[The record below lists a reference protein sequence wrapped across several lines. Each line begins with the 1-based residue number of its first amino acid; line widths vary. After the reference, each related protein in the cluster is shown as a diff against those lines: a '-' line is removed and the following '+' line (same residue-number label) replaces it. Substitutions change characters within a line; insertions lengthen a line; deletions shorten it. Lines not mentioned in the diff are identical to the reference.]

1 MLSVTTKRAEL
12 ARIHLAFAKAEIGLI
27 ENKTEEI
34 ERLVRHI
41 EKADRCLKTLAPEF
55 DNPAEADGEA
65 A

>member
-1 MLSVTTKRAEL
+1 MLLAPTKRAEL

-41 EKADRCLKTLAPEF
+41 EEADRCLKGLAPEF
-55 DNPAEADGEA
+55 DDPTEADGKA